1 MERLRMLR
9 EQLRRP
15 LWGITR
21 RLKKKVADPIPDVET

>member
-1 MERLRMLR
+1 MKRLRTLR

-15 LWGITR
+15 LWRITR